1 MHARDLALNE
11 IQYNVQNA
19 QYEETPRCIHTVQ
32 MTCEAVQSTRLTTEP
47 SCDTVQVSP
56 GVTQCTDRCPPQP
69 SNNHRHFDCRCRP
82 RMYTHDSSGRAR
94 PQPASSSL
102 HRSNPAP
109 PDMLGN
115 CGVSVRMS
123 VRARRRLK
131 WNVHGFLKHASL
143 CSAPSAAPRLLRR
156 WHSAQTS
163 GGYAQSAGAM

>member
-1 MHARDLALNE
+1 MYRTHSST
-11 IQYNVQNA
+11 YW
-19 QYEETPRCIHTVQ
+19 YEETPRCIHTVQ
-32 MTCEAVQSTRLTTEP
+32 MTCKAVQSTRLTTEP

-56 GVTQCTDRCPPQP
+56 GVTQCTGVRRSHPPTTDTLIAGVARGCIHTTVQVVPGPQP
-69 SNNHRHFDCRCRP
+69 
-82 RMYTHDSSGRAR
+82 G
-94 PQPASSSL
+94 SSSL
-102 HRSNPAP
+102 NRSTPAP

-115 CGVSVRMS
+115 CGVSVRMC

-163 GGYAQSAGAM
+163 GGYAQSAGGM